1 MKYFI
6 EIMLFLSINFTI
18 INLFN
23 IKRQR
28 RYYQEIKEKINS
40 RNTKYINKLVYQKE
54 NKTLFKYNEKNLF
67 DKLYILLIKTGI
79 MENKYLWWIIPQT
92 IIIFCFIIFVI
103 SYLIF
108 YPILKL
114 KSLAITLCIP
124 IAFIPI
130 FLLII
135 YSEINEEKIEK
146 NLISYIIQLKNQVK
160 INNDIIFAFK
170 NTSKYAMKP
179 LNTYINIFLFE
190 ISNGVNITVAFEN
203 LKNKVNI
210 ERFKQLITN
219 LESCYMNGGDFY
231 NLLDKTQNIFLKVQE
246 ERNNRNNQTMSSRIV
261 LIILIAMSIFVYFNF
276 INSNQENYNIMINDF
291 IGSIILHWNFVSIWI
306 MMFLITLIKKI
317 DKEG

>member
-6 EIMLFLSINFTI
+6 EIILFLSINFLI

-28 RYYQEIKEKINS
+28 KYYQEIKEKINS
-40 RNTKYINKLVYQKE
+40 KNTEYINKLVYQKE
-54 NKTLFKYNEKNLF
+54 NKTLFKYNDKNIF

-92 IIIFCFIIFVI
+92 IIIACFLIFLI

-108 YPILKL
+108 LPILKL
-114 KSLAITLCIP
+114 KSLAITFCIP

-160 INNDIIFAFK
+160 INNDIIFAFR
-170 NTSKYAMKP
+170 NTAKYVMKP

-190 ISNGVNITVAFEN
+190 VSNGVNITVAFEN

-261 LIILIAMSIFVYFNF
+261 LIMLIAMSIFVYFNF
-276 INSNQENYNIMINDF
+276 INSNQENYNIMINDLVG
-291 IGSIILHWNFVSIWI
+291 IIILHWNFISIWI
-306 MMFLITLIKKI
+306 MMFLITLVKKI
-317 DKEG
+317 DK

>member
-1 MKYFI
+1 MNSFLKIIF
-6 EIMLFLSINFTI
+6 FLSINFTV

-23 IKRQR
+23 IKKQR
-28 RYYQEIKEKINS
+28 KYYQEIKEKINS
-40 RNTKYINKLVYQKE
+40 KNTQYINKLVYQKN
-54 NKTLFKYNEKNLF
+54 NKTLFKYNDKNLF

-92 IIIFCFIIFVI
+92 IIIFCFIIFLI

-108 YPILKL
+108 IPILKL
-114 KSLAITLCIP
+114 KSLTITFCIP

-135 YSEINEEKIEK
+135 YSEINEEKLEK

-160 INNDIIFAFK
+160 INNDIIVAFR
-170 NTSKYAMKP
+170 NTSKNAMKP

-190 ISNGVNITVAFEN
+190 VSNGVNVTVAFEN

-231 NLLDKTQNIFLKVQE
+231 NLLDKTQNIFLKIQE

-261 LIILIAMSIFVYFNF
+261 LIMLIGMSIFVYFNF

-291 IGSIILHWNFVSIWI
+291 FGSLILHWNFISIWI

-317 DKEG
+317 DK